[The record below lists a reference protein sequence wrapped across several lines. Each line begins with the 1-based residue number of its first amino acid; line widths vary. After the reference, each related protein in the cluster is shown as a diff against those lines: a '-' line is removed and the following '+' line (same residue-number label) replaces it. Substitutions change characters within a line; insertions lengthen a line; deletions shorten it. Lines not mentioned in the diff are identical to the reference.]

1 VLYHWV
7 VSVVIALLIHSET
20 GGDLSLHHPLSRY
33 QSHLWTAIQEWSH
46 STTMIEHDP
55 NVAWPQTAPDEL
67 GIPSTEAVTAADNS
81 DDDDDDEY
89 IGMGDYQLPLSYE
102 VSALLDNA
110 KREIDTS
117 DIESDDMEDVDVIYS

>member
-1 VLYHWV
+1 
-7 VSVVIALLIHSET
+7 
-20 GGDLSLHHPLSRY
+20 
-33 QSHLWTAIQEWSH
+33 
-46 STTMIEHDP
+46 MIEHDP
-55 NVAWPQTAPDEL
+55 NVAWPQMAPDEL

-81 DDDDDDEY
+81 DDDDGDER